1 MTWRGL
7 VVVVLLAAAGVAAGV
22 GAAKYAQ
29 EQPVTLS
36 NARPVSGTP
45 ALPTT
50 PPIAVEP
57 DPDTPPLARNVPTH
71 REKVGNG
78 SRTMQLPVPNGWLR
92 TDSAASIWT
101 WTVPSHPNNTYFMRV
116 SLPMGSFPATLTSAR
131 DARIAQLESAEAV
144 EDLTV
149 DDMSAD
155 TLEATYVLD
164 GYRRVTFERF
174 LSLSGGDTV
183 EAVVTLIGRTVDRDG
198 MAALLEKVTA
208 QASR

>member
-7 VVVVLLAAAGVAAGV
+7 VVVVLLAAAGVTAGV
-22 GAAKYAQ
+22 VVADR
-29 EQPVTLS
+29 
-36 NARPVSGTP
+36 NADEPVSVEDAVPVAGTP

-50 PPIAVEP
+50 PPITVKP
-57 DPDTPPLARNVPTH
+57 DPDTPPLARSVATH
-71 REKVGNG
+71 REKIKDGP
-78 SRTMQLPVPNGWLR
+78 RTMQLPVPNGWLR
-92 TDSAASIWT
+92 TDSASAVWS
-101 WTVPSHPNNTYFMRV
+101 WTVPGQPTNTFFMRV
-116 SLPMGSFPATLTSAR
+116 SLPSGDFPRTLTAAR

-144 EDLTV
+144 KELEV
-149 DDMSAD
+149 DDASAD

-208 QASR
+208 QATR

>member
-7 VVVVLLAAAGVAAGV
+7 VVVVLLAAAGVAGGV
-22 GAAKYAQ
+22 AVARVTA
-29 EQPVTLS
+29 EQPVVVDDAL
-36 NARPVSGTP
+36 PVSGTP

-50 PPIAVEP
+50 PPTRVEP
-57 DPDTPPLARNVPTH
+57 DPDTPPLARDVATH
-71 REKVGNG
+71 LEKVRDG
-78 SRTMQLPVPNGWLR
+78 SRTMRLPVPDGWLR
-92 TDSAASIWT
+92 TDSADSIWT
-101 WTVPSHPNNTYFMRV
+101 WTVPAHPNNTYFMRV
-116 SLPMGSFPATLTSAR
+116 SLPNGFPRTITSAR

-144 EDLTV
+144 EDLEI

-155 TLEATYVLD
+155 TLEASYVLD

-174 LSLSGGDTV
+174 LSLSGSDTA

-208 QASR
+208 QAGR